1 MFKRENGQSMVEVAL
16 TMPLLLLILMGILDL
31 GRAYFTFVALS
42 DAAAEGATYAAI
54 HPAEATEITARAAG
68 SSDGLVTL
76 TPEMV
81 SVAFDGTAAIDSS
94 TITVTV
100 QYDYALLTPIIQ
112 SMVPNG
118 VINMRA
124 VVAQPVIINNQ

>member
-1 MFKRENGQSMVEVAL
+1 MFKGEKGQSMVEIAL

-42 DAAAEGATYAAI
+42 DAAAEGATFAAI
-54 HPAEATEITARAAG
+54 HPTDVTEITARAAG
-68 SSDGLVTL
+68 STDGLVTL
-76 TPEMV
+76 APEMV
-81 SVAFDGTAAIDSS
+81 SVTFDGAAVTDSS
-94 TITVTV
+94 VVTVTV
-100 QYDYALLTPIIQ
+100 QYNYDLLTPIVQ

-118 VINMRA
+118 TINMQA